1 MSLAPVGAGV
11 LANTL
16 SGNIRLGD
24 LTLIPEFRI
33 ERANGSVYNNKSGKA
48 LNSDASLLV
57 AAVYKF

>member
-24 LTLIPEFRI
+24 LTLIPEFRM
-33 ERANGSVYNNKSGKA
+33 ETANAGIYSNKSGQA
-48 LNSDASLLV
+48 RNSDASFLV

>member
-33 ERANGSVYNNKSGKA
+33 ERANGSIYSNKTGDA
-48 LNSDASLLV
+48 RNSDASFLV
-57 AAVYKF
+57 AAIYKF